1 MDAFGLSTHSLARD
15 IVAAVQGWGR
25 GSQEINYSKLG
36 LENHPGGNRRL
47 GRNSK
52 ASQKSPR
59 YVLAGSSAH
68 ENEWSDSLKSIW
80 KFRKVWFPD
89 IHKETHEIIQ
99 LTNSIQSPTLK
110 TGLNMVRK
118 YCDETELLQL
128 SSRIFY
134 DFSLSDLNSKGWTSK
149 ACNILYTPWF

>member
-1 MDAFGLSTHSLARD
+1 MDAFGLGTHSLARD
-15 IVAAVQGWGR
+15 IVAAVQGWGW
-25 GSQEINYSKLG
+25 GSQEINYSTLG

-52 ASQKSPR
+52 VSQKSPR

-68 ENEWSDSLKSIW
+68 ENKWQPQEYMEIQEGLVSWYTQRSN
-80 KFRKVWFPD
+80 
-89 IHKETHEIIQ
+89 EIIQ

-110 TGLNMVRK
+110 TGLNMVWK
-118 YCDETELLQL
+118 YCDETELVQL

-134 DFSLSDLNSKGWTSK
+134 GFSLSDLNSNGWPSK
-149 ACNILYTPWF
+149 VCNISYLPWF